1 MTNKLTMN
9 YLTKLS
15 LKWAPND
22 ILDICIDMKIR
33 NDSIGMSGEW
43 PVAVFALG
51 KKVLLQSRRQ
61 ELGLAGLDSIMM
73 MIQIQIQKYRKRQ
86 IHKYK
91 RCCKSDDNHSEYHD
105 AYASWLPTGEMDK
118 VLHQHKCAKHKYKEA
133 NTNTNTNTSKYK
145 YKGTAPTQVRLTQ
158 TQI

>member
-1 MTNKLTMN
+1 MLKGGKTRFWKGSAQSMTNKQPMN
-9 YLTKLS
+9 YLAKLS

-73 MIQIQIQKYRKRQ
+73 MIQIQIQEKTNTQ
-86 IHKYK
+86 VQ
-91 RCCKSDDNHSEYHD
+91 
-105 AYASWLPTGEMDK
+105 K
-118 VLHQHKCAKHKYKEA
+118 VL
-133 NTNTNTNTSKYK
+133 
-145 YKGTAPTQVRLTQ
+145 
-158 TQI
+158 QI

>member
-1 MTNKLTMN
+1 MLKGGKTRFWKGSAQSMTNKQPMN
-9 YLTKLS
+9 YLAKLS

-73 MIQIQIQKYRKRQ
+73 MIQIQIQIQEKTNTQ
-86 IHKYK
+86 VQ
-91 RCCKSDDNHSEYHD
+91 
-105 AYASWLPTGEMDK
+105 K
-118 VLHQHKCAKHKYKEA
+118 VL
-133 NTNTNTNTSKYK
+133 
-145 YKGTAPTQVRLTQ
+145 
-158 TQI
+158 QI

>member
-1 MTNKLTMN
+1 MLIAHIHLTRTDLAERRKNAFLERFSYESMTNKLTMN
-9 YLTKLS
+9 YLAKLS

-33 NDSIGMSGEW
+33 NDSIGMLGEW

-73 MIQIQIQKYRKRQ
+73 MIQIQIQIQEKTNTQ
-86 IHKYK
+86 VQ
-91 RCCKSDDNHSEYHD
+91 
-105 AYASWLPTGEMDK
+105 K
-118 VLHQHKCAKHKYKEA
+118 VL
-133 NTNTNTNTSKYK
+133 
-145 YKGTAPTQVRLTQ
+145 
-158 TQI
+158 QI